1 MTADLADLADL
12 RELTRPLSALAAF
25 QHNHFYHLHGLQF
38 LNRKDN
44 TWVGHRIGPG
54 LRDIRL

>member
-1 MTADLADLADL
+1 MTADLADL

-44 TWVGHRIGPG
+44 TWAGHRIGPD